1 MAEDVNVEFLINEI
15 GGKRRGSGFL
25 DENIITTNINHI
37 NSTDMSNTK
46 SISIEK
52 FQENE
57 ELTICSFNINAWFC
71 IINLIAGALG
81 TGVFTFPAILYNIGL
96 FNGLICFIF
105 VSASVYYSLDLL
117 RRFVVDTKLYSYSTI
132 TEASLGYFWLVLYS
146 VSSFIV
152 YMMSISNYLKSLF
165 NVTCSVIQGTN
176 ENIVAK
182 FFYYFITYIIELIL
196 CIFTSN
202 LSKIHILS
210 LIAFWIFLIILIRVI
225 IESIYN
231 MSVETERFDYVT
243 AFKIKNGDD
252 SWEKFL
258 SIMTGL
264 NDFLFGFISHSTF
277 PTLLNSFS
285 DPNNDLK
292 TRKINKVQLIILYI
306 IYGLFTFFGLFC
318 LDQNNPQEVILN
330 KKALDNVGEYIFNIL
345 IMIYL
350 ITLVPI
356 RYIIIRDNYTSI
368 LKKDYL
374 TGKYE
379 ILMTALCLL
388 INNLITCFVGDSVVK
403 TTFIQI
409 FSGIFGVFMCFI
421 LPVINHVKIN
431 GKTKMRS
438 IIGYIISAI
447 FLLIGIFSIIF
458 SLKNANWSEE

>member
-25 DENIITTNINHI
+25 DENIIQSTVNNTN
-37 NSTDMSNTK
+37 SSDKSKTK
-46 SISIEK
+46 SINIEK
-52 FQENE
+52 ENKDG
-57 ELTICSFNINAWFC
+57 ELIICSFNFNAWFC
-71 IINLIAGALG
+71 IINLIAGAFG
-81 TGVFTFPAILYNIGL
+81 TGVFNFPAILYNIGL
-96 FNGLICFIF
+96 FNASICFIF
-105 VSASVYYSLDLL
+105 VSVSVYYSLDLL
-117 RRFVVDTKLYSYSTI
+117 RRFVVDNRLYSYSTI
-132 TEASLGYFWLVLYS
+132 TQATLGYSWLVIYS

-165 NVTCSVIQGTN
+165 NITCSVIPGIN
-176 ENIVAK
+176 ESTIAK
-182 FFYYFITYIIELIL
+182 FCYYFITYIIEVIL

-210 LIAFWIFLIILIRVI
+210 LIAFWIFLIILIRII

-243 AFKIKNGDD
+243 AFTIKNGND

-258 SIMTGL
+258 SIMTAL

-292 TRKINKVQLIILYI
+292 TRKINRVQLIILYI

-330 KKALDNVGEYIFNIL
+330 KKDLDNVGEYFFNVL
-345 IMIYL
+345 VMIYL

-374 TGKYE
+374 SGKYE
-379 ILMTALCLL
+379 ILTTALCLL

-438 IIGYIISAI
+438 IIGYIISGI

-458 SLKNANWSEE
+458 SLKNANWS

>member
-25 DENIITTNINHI
+25 DENIIQSTVNNTN
-37 NSTDMSNTK
+37 SSDKSKTK
-46 SISIEK
+46 SINIEK
-52 FQENE
+52 ENKDG
-57 ELTICSFNINAWFC
+57 ELIICSFNFNAWFC

-81 TGVFTFPAILYNIGL
+81 TGVFTFPSILYNIGL
-96 FNGLICFIF
+96 FNASICFIF
-105 VSASVYYSLDLL
+105 VSVSVYYSLDLL

-132 TEASLGYFWLVLYS
+132 TQATLGYFWLVMYS

-165 NVTCSVIQGTN
+165 NITCSVIHGIN
-176 ENIVAK
+176 EYTVAK
-182 FFYYFITYIIELIL
+182 FFYYFITYIIEVIL

-210 LIAFWIFLIILIRVI
+210 LIAFWIFLIILIRII

-243 AFKIKNGDD
+243 AFTIKNGSD
-252 SWEKFL
+252 SLEKFL

-277 PTLLNSFS
+277 PMLLNSFS
-285 DPNNDLK
+285 EPNSDVK
-292 TRKINKVQLIILYI
+292 TKKINKVQLIILYI

-318 LDQNNPQEVILN
+318 LNQNNPEEVILN
-330 KKALDNVGEYIFNIL
+330 KKNLDNVGEYFFNVL
-345 IMIYL
+345 VMIYL

-379 ILMTALCLL
+379 ILTTALCLL

-409 FSGIFGVFMCFI
+409 FSGIFGVFMCFV

-431 GKTKMRS
+431 GKTKTRS
-438 IIGYIISAI
+438 IIGYIISGI

-458 SLKNANWSEE
+458 SLKNTNWS

>member
-25 DENIITTNINHI
+25 DENIIQSTVNNTN
-37 NSTDMSNTK
+37 SSDMSKTK

-52 FQENE
+52 ENKDG
-57 ELTICSFNINAWFC
+57 ELTICSFNLNAWFC
-71 IINLIAGALG
+71 IINLIAGAFG

-96 FNGLICFIF
+96 FNASICFIF
-105 VSASVYYSLDLL
+105 VSVSVYYSLDLL
-117 RRFVVDTKLYSYSTI
+117 RRFVVDNRLYSYSII
-132 TEASLGYFWLVLYS
+132 TQATLGYSWLVMYS

-165 NVTCSVIQGTN
+165 NITCSVIPGIN
-176 ENIVAK
+176 ESTIAK
-182 FFYYFITYIIELIL
+182 FCYYFITYIIEVIL

-210 LIAFWIFLIILIRVI
+210 LIAFWIFLIILIRII

-243 AFKIKNGDD
+243 AFTIKNGCD

-258 SIMTGL
+258 SIMTAL

-292 TRKINKVQLIILYI
+292 TRKINRVQLIILYI

-330 KKALDNVGEYIFNIL
+330 KKDLDNVGEYFFNVL
-345 IMIYL
+345 VMIYL

-374 TGKYE
+374 SGKYE
-379 ILMTALCLL
+379 ILTTALFLL
-388 INNLITCFVGDSVVK
+388 INNIITCFVGDSVVK

-438 IIGYIISAI
+438 IIGYIISGI

-458 SLKNANWSEE
+458 SLKNTNWS

>member
-1 MAEDVNVEFLINEI
+1 MAEDVNVEFLIDEI

-25 DENIITTNINHI
+25 DENIIQSTVNNTN
-37 NSTDMSNTK
+37 SSDMSKTK

-52 FQENE
+52 ENKDG
-57 ELTICSFNINAWFC
+57 ELTICSFNLNAWFC
-71 IINLIAGALG
+71 IINLIAGAFG

-96 FNGLICFIF
+96 FNASICFIF
-105 VSASVYYSLDLL
+105 VSVSVYYSLDLL
-117 RRFVVDTKLYSYSTI
+117 RRFVVDNRLYSYSTI
-132 TEASLGYFWLVLYS
+132 TQATLGYSWLVMYS

-165 NVTCSVIQGTN
+165 NITCSVIPGIN
-176 ENIVAK
+176 ESTIAK
-182 FFYYFITYIIELIL
+182 FYYYFITYIIEVIL

-210 LIAFWIFLIILIRVI
+210 LIAFWIFLIILIRII

-243 AFKIKNGDD
+243 AFTIKNGND

-258 SIMTGL
+258 SIMTAL

-292 TRKINKVQLIILYI
+292 TRKINRVQLIILYI
-306 IYGLFTFFGLFC
+306 LYGLFTFFGLFC

-330 KKALDNVGEYIFNIL
+330 KKDLDNVGEYFFNVL
-345 IMIYL
+345 VMIYL

-374 TGKYE
+374 SGKYE
-379 ILMTALCLL
+379 ILTTALCLL

-438 IIGYIISAI
+438 IIGYIISGI

-458 SLKNANWSEE
+458 SLKKANWS